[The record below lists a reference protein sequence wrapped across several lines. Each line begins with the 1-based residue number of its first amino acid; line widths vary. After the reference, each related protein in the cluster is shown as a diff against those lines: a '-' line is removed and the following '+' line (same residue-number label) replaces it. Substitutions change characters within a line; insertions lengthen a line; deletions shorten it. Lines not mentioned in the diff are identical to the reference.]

1 MESVAHGI
9 RPDKDTEAHSLWA
22 SKRTDS
28 DPLPITGVLFSAKK
42 TQLSSDGC
50 LTGGKALKLGL
61 WTIRLSLAFVD
72 PTQLQ

>member
-1 MESVAHGI
+1 MESVA
-9 RPDKDTEAHSLWA
+9 RSVKAAKDTEAHSLWA

-28 DPLPITGVLFSAKK
+28 DPLPITDVLFSAKK